1 MKKSTYST
9 TEDENIESDRK
20 MKKNVTESTIDY
32 NAKVSEDVV
41 VAEEKKEKVEIG
53 YWLVKPKFYL
63 FGVCYMCVRLNSN
76 IFGTF
81 LPFYLINVLKISN
94 TDGDD
99 QTVPFSVALVP
110 LIIYFSSSLISPK
123 LTALYSTIGRGKT
136 LLLGTILEI
145 SSLIALY
152 FLTQSTKDYIYPLA
166 IVIGLSQSMILS
178 TGINLISDVIG
189 SKGDSG
195 AFVFGVYS
203 FLDKISAGL
212 LIFFLANLSCFS

>member
-1 MKKSTYST
+1 MKKSAYST
-9 TEDENIESDRK
+9 TDDENIESDRK
-20 MKKNVTESTIDY
+20 IKKNVTESTIDD
-32 NAKVSEDVV
+32 NAKVSEDV

-63 FGVCYMCVRLNSN
+63 FGICYMCVRLNSN

-94 TDGDD
+94 NDGDD

-152 FLTQSTKDYIYPLA
+152 FLT
-166 IVIGLSQSMILS
+166 
-178 TGINLISDVIG
+178 
-189 SKGDSG
+189 
-195 AFVFGVYS
+195 
-203 FLDKISAGL
+203 
-212 LIFFLANLSCFS
+212 